1 MKVAAI
7 QADLVWENKAANL
20 SKFEHFFER
29 LASGTQLVFLPEMFS
44 SGFTMQSEKM
54 AETDDGDTVNWMCQ
68 MAQKYNLAITGS
80 IIIKENNQ
88 YFNRLFFVSPNG
100 VVSSYDKRHLFRM
113 GQENNYY
120 SAGKEN
126 VLIEYNGLKLK
137 TQICYDL
144 RFPVWNRNTQNCDVL
159 YFVANWP
166 ERRIEHWRALLK
178 ARAIENQ
185 CYVIGVNRVGE
196 DGNGVNHN
204 GASAVYDAL
213 GNCIKESVDKEE
225 ILYANLDLEAL
236 ALYRDNFPAWK
247 DADNFNV
254 L

>member
-1 MKVAAI
+1 
-7 QADLVWENKAANL
+7 
-20 SKFEHFFER
+20 
-29 LASGTQLVFLPEMFS
+29 
-44 SGFTMQSEKM
+44 
-54 AETDDGDTVNWMCQ
+54 
-68 MAQKYNLAITGS
+68 
-80 IIIKENNQ
+80 
-88 YFNRLFFVSPNG
+88 
-100 VVSSYDKRHLFRM
+100 M

-137 TQICYDL
+137 PQICYDL

-185 CYVIGVNRVGE
+185 CYVIGVNRVGV
-196 DGNGVNHN
+196 DGNGINHN
-204 GASAVYDAL
+204 GASAIYDAL
-213 GNCIKESVDKEE
+213 GNCVIESVDKEE